1 MQSTFEKLS
10 DEILMIIFSY
20 LDNIYSIFRTFLGLN
35 QRINNILL
43 DKRLHLLI
51 NFLCINVDPE
61 IIYSYYNSLEVQQV
75 TQTLMLLNGT
85 TNNNEIVQCLESLV
99 CFHIKNQYT
108 RLDKEFQLN
117 RDNFQSIRKQLS
129 NSEIQNVDNELK
141 IAFNKLEHTSN
152 TIQQI
157 HTLLYIRGAHLECN
171 EDQMRSFDLV
181 RAINCQMLIYYK
193 STLYHSRKKF
203 YHLISIFKGFI
214 ISNPNLLK
222 IFYYLG
228 YGFNVVH
235 CLLFT
240 IFQRRFI
247 YSNQLCTTNL
257 YYYQSLVELVLLS
270 IRTIVNDGS
279 WSESYFFEILN
290 IIKLNKES
298 MNSTSD
304 IIFRTTE
311 IELLKIL
318 LDQSNVHM
326 AIPWNENTNDSFTR
340 ALNHLI
346 KNDCMNI
353 VRMITTRNYSLNTW
367 SGENAS
373 NVQPLK
379 QCRYGA
385 SCYNQSDPTHCAS
398 FQHPTRTSSFVAAA
412 TNDTKSSN
420 TNSNTSLSN
429 TKQECRYGA
438 SCHDQSDP
446 THCARFQHPT
456 RTSSFVAAATNDTQ
470 SSNTSR
476 SFRIHTN
483 HSDDDIEREHSIR
496 GAMNSG
502 RSNKQDETTIKS
514 MREDAVTVSPFSNTK
529 KQCKYGA
536 SCHDQSD
543 PTHCARFQHPTRTS
557 SFVAA
562 ATNDTQSSNVN
573 SNTALSN
580 TKKQC
585 RYGASCHDQSDPT
598 HCDRFQ
604 HPTRTSSFVAEA
616 TNDTQSSNTNL
627 NTARSSRIHTNHGD
641 DDMQKAYRIGGAI
654 ALERLSQQDQT
665 TIKNMREDAVIVV
678 PGTYDHI
685 DQVLTKLNLKFSIV
699 QQHELINY
707 PFRAYQTVYINCAS
721 NFPKEAAHRLREFVD
736 KGLHII
742 TTDWALRN
750 VLQVAFSDFVRH
762 NGQSTRDEV
771 VGIEVVD
778 PNHPF
783 VNGFVLAAKHAQP
796 QWWLET
802 GSHPIEIVNKEDV
815 KVLIRSQALHDK
827 YHSDAVIVTFDC
839 GQGNVTHMISHFYL
853 QRSETANTR
862 HKMPAQQYAQD
873 IKASD
878 NITKLI
884 TKDGQ
889 NLNYAQIQS
898 SSTSAQ
904 FIYNLVSNRL
914 NSTNQSTS
922 STHSRKHFQ

>member
-1 MQSTFEKLS
+1 
-10 DEILMIIFSY
+10 
-20 LDNIYSIFRTFLGLN
+20 
-35 QRINNILL
+35 
-43 DKRLHLLI
+43 
-51 NFLCINVDPE
+51 
-61 IIYSYYNSLEVQQV
+61 
-75 TQTLMLLNGT
+75 ML
-85 TNNNEIVQCLESLV
+85 
-99 CFHIKNQYT
+99 
-108 RLDKEFQLN
+108 
-117 RDNFQSIRKQLS
+117 
-129 NSEIQNVDNELK
+129 
-141 IAFNKLEHTSN
+141 
-152 TIQQI
+152 
-157 HTLLYIRGAHLECN
+157 
-171 EDQMRSFDLV
+171 
-181 RAINCQMLIYYK
+181 
-193 STLYHSRKKF
+193 
-203 YHLISIFKGFI
+203 KGFI
-214 ISNPNLLK
+214 IFQ
-222 IFYYLG
+222 IVFY
-228 YGFNVVH
+228 
-235 CLLFT
+235 
-240 IFQRRFI
+240 
-247 YSNQLCTTNL
+247 S
-257 YYYQSLVELVLLS
+257 
-270 IRTIVNDGS
+270 
-279 WSESYFFEILN
+279 
-290 IIKLNKES
+290 
-298 MNSTSD
+298 
-304 IIFRTTE
+304 
-311 IELLKIL
+311 
-318 LDQSNVHM
+318 
-326 AIPWNENTNDSFTR
+326 
-340 ALNHLI
+340 
-346 KNDCMNI
+346 
-353 VRMITTRNYSLNTW
+353 TTRNYSLNTW

-412 TNDTKSSN
+412 TNDTQSSN
-420 TNSNTSLSN
+420 VNSNTARLS
-429 TKQECRYGA
+429 
-438 SCHDQSDP
+438 
-446 THCARFQHPT
+446 
-456 RTSSFVAAATNDTQ
+456 
-470 SSNTSR
+470 
-476 SFRIHTN
+476 RIRTN
-483 HSDDDIEREHSIR
+483 HSGDDIEREHSIR
-496 GAMNSG
+496 GGMNSG

-514 MREDAVTVSPFSNTK
+514 MLEDAVNVSPFSNTK
-529 KQCKYGA
+529 KQCR
-536 SCHDQSD
+536 H
-543 PTHCARFQHPTRTS
+543 
-557 SFVAA
+557 
-562 ATNDTQSSNVN
+562 
-573 SNTALSN
+573 
-580 TKKQC
+580 
-585 RYGASCHDQSDPT
+585 GASCHDQSDPT

>member
-353 VRMITTRNYSLNTW
+353 VRMMYRHNQFLRYFLQETDYIEKNINIMLGHYKRKQLLNQLLDEKPLNVCFTRREFLFQLLNKKQFQILKKIIRLSITVLNELDED
-367 SGENAS
+367 GNDFLLYLC
-373 NVQPLK
+373 LK
-379 QCRYGA
+379 VLGCRHRFIQYLIKIG
-385 SCYNQSDPTHCAS
+385 CNIQRKNS
-398 FQHPTRTSSFVAAA
+398 F
-412 TNDTKSSN
+412 
-420 TNSNTSLSN
+420 
-429 TKQECRYGA
+429 
-438 SCHDQSDP
+438 DQSFFD
-446 THCARFQHPT
+446 
-456 RTSSFVAAATNDTQ
+456 V
-470 SSNTSR
+470 
-476 SFRIHTN
+476 
-483 HSDDDIEREHSIR
+483 IE
-496 GAMNSG
+496 
-502 RSNKQDETTIKS
+502 
-514 MREDAVTVSPFSNTK
+514 
-529 KQCKYGA
+529 
-536 SCHDQSD
+536 
-543 PTHCARFQHPTRTS
+543 
-557 SFVAA
+557 
-562 ATNDTQSSNVN
+562 
-573 SNTALSN
+573 
-580 TKKQC
+580 
-585 RYGASCHDQSDPT
+585 
-598 HCDRFQ
+598 
-604 HPTRTSSFVAEA
+604 
-616 TNDTQSSNTNL
+616 
-627 NTARSSRIHTNHGD
+627 
-641 DDMQKAYRIGGAI
+641 
-654 ALERLSQQDQT
+654 LEQNRKL
-665 TIKNMREDAVIVV
+665 R
-678 PGTYDHI
+678 
-685 DQVLTKLNLKFSIV
+685 TKLFECEVISIDK
-699 QQHELINY
+699 LTGKIN
-707 PFRAYQTVYINCAS
+707 
-721 NFPKEAAHRLREFVD
+721 
-736 KGLHII
+736 
-742 TTDWALRN
+742 
-750 VLQVAFSDFVRH
+750 
-762 NGQSTRDEV
+762 
-771 VGIEVVD
+771 
-778 PNHPF
+778 
-783 VNGFVLAAKHAQP
+783 
-796 QWWLET
+796 
-802 GSHPIEIVNKEDV
+802 
-815 KVLIRSQALHDK
+815 
-827 YHSDAVIVTFDC
+827 
-839 GQGNVTHMISHFYL
+839 IS
-853 QRSETANTR
+853 
-862 HKMPAQQYAQD
+862 
-873 IKASD
+873 
-878 NITKLI
+878 
-884 TKDGQ
+884 
-889 NLNYAQIQS
+889 
-898 SSTSAQ
+898 
-904 FIYNLVSNRL
+904 
-914 NSTNQSTS
+914 
-922 STHSRKHFQ
+922 